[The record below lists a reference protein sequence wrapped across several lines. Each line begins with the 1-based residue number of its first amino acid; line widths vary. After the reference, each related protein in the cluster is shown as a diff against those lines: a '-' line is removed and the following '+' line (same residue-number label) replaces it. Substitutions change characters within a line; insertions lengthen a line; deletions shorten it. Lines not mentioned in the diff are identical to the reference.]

1 MRSPL
6 RAAALLAAGALLLS
20 ACVPDK
26 TQVSPTDGVSDTGEP
41 TASATPSDGG
51 EAAGVYG
58 QQIDWSTCGE
68 LECATIQ
75 VPLDW
80 DEPDGDTVDLAI
92 NRYPAADQDSR
103 IGSLLINPGGPGGS
117 GLDFTESFVTTAG
130 DDLLDSYDVV
140 GFDPRGVGESTPVEC
155 GSDATIDDY
164 YMADVVIESQ
174 DDVDAEVA
182 RTQDFAAGCED
193 ATGDF
198 LTEVDTVS
206 AARDMDLLRSLLG
219 DEELYYMGFSYGTQL
234 GATYAELYPENVG
247 RMVLDGA
254 LDLTLSDE
262 DLTLGQAGGFENAYR
277 NYLTW
282 CIAQGDCPLGD
293 TVEEGLE
300 ETTALLDRALEEPFY
315 TAQTYDLNRNLLLY
329 GIIVT
334 LYSEESWGFLT
345 QGFEELEQQSTGAI
359 MYQLANFYFDREPS
373 SDSYSANST
382 WAFTAINCADS
393 VDREATTY
401 ADIEDFT
408 AEAEEV
414 SPTFGWWFASG
425 TGCDGWPESDAQT
438 VTSLDEAAAGAADKI
453 VVVGT
458 TNDPATPYAWAEA
471 MADQLGAPLLTYEG
485 EGHTAY
491 GRSNACIVD
500 NVDGFMVDGN
510 LPDSG
515 TRC

>member
-1 MRSPL
+1 M
-6 RAAALLAAGALLLS
+6 LS

-26 TQVSPTDGVSDTGEP
+26 TQVSPSDGASDGGSP
-41 TASATPSDGG
+41 TASGSTGD
-51 EAAGVYG
+51 GVYG
-58 QQIDWSTCGE
+58 QQIEWNTCGD
-68 LECATIQ
+68 LDCATIQ

-80 DEPDGDTVDLAI
+80 DEPEGETVDLAI
-92 NRYPAADQDSR
+92 NRYPAADQDAR

-117 GLDFTESFVTTAG
+117 GLGYTEAFVSSAG
-130 DDLLDSYDVV
+130 TDLLDAYDVV
-140 GFDPRGVGESTPVEC
+140 GFDPRGVGESTPVAC
-155 GSDATIDDY
+155 GADSTIDDY

-174 DDVDAEVA
+174 ADVDAEVQ
-182 RTQDFAAGCED
+182 RTAAFAAGCEQ

-219 DEELYYMGFSYGTQL
+219 DNALHYMGFSYGTQL
-234 GATYAELYPENVG
+234 GATYAELFPENVG

-254 LDLTLSDE
+254 LDLTLTDQ
-262 DLTLGQAGGFENAYR
+262 DLTLGQAGGFENSYR
-277 NYLTW
+277 NYLAW
-282 CIAQGDCPLGD
+282 CVDQGDCPLGS
-293 TVEEGLE
+293 TVEEGLA
-300 ETTALLDRALEEPFY
+300 ETTALLDMALEEPLF
-315 TAQTYDLNRNLLLY
+315 TASTHDLNRNLLLY

-334 LYSEESWGFLT
+334 LYDEASWGYLT
-345 QGFEELEQQSTGAI
+345 QAFEEIETTGTGAV
-359 MYQLANFYFDREPS
+359 MYQLANFYFDRDPS
-373 SDSYSANST
+373 TDTYTSNST

-393 VDREATTY
+393 TDREATTF

-408 AEAEEV
+408 VEAEEV

-425 TGCDGWPESDAQT
+425 TGCDGWPESDAET
-438 VTSLDEAAAGAADKI
+438 VTSLDEAAAGGADKI

-471 MADQLGAPLLTYEG
+471 MADQLGAPLLTYDG

-500 NVDGFMVDGN
+500 NVDGFMVDGE